1 MRKMGLR
8 EVVTLL
14 VSQLLRARRSS
25 LAMITASKWGGLLLK
40 EMKSLPLELIESEM
54 PPVDQRSFSEN
65 WSSDVGRW
73 LQAVVPRVDF
83 LEEKNFSWSFK
94 GQWEDDGG
102 DSPGDP
108 VVKNPPCNPGDLGLN
123 PGQGTK
129 IPRAAEQLNLCTLE
143 SARYT

>member
-54 PPVDQRSFSEN
+54 PPIDQRSFSEN
-65 WSSDVGRW
+65 
-73 LQAVVPRVDF
+73 
-83 LEEKNFSWSFK
+83 
-94 GQWEDDGG
+94 
-102 DSPGDP
+102 
-108 VVKNPPCNPGDLGLN
+108 
-123 PGQGTK
+123 
-129 IPRAAEQLNLCTLE
+129 
-143 SARYT
+143 